1 MTDVMSAEKRSALM
15 SKIQGK
21 NTKPEVEVRRM
32 LWRAGLRYRLHPRG
46 LPGRPD
52 IVLPRWKATVLI
64 NGCFWHAHQDCAL
77 FQLPATRPDFWLD
90 KLMGNRV
97 RDTANVYSLAA
108 QGWRTA
114 VVWECALRLDMAAVG
129 ASLTDWIK
137 SGKPGCEIL
146 RVESMVE
153 LRPLDITTH
162 AAD

>member
-15 SKIQGK
+15 SRIQGK

-52 IVLPRWKATVLI
+52 IVLPRWKATILI

-77 FQLPATRPDFWLD
+77 FRLPATRPDFWLD
-90 KLMGNRV
+90 KLMGDRV
-97 RDTANVYSLAA
+97 RDAANVYSLAA
-108 QGWRTA
+108 QGWRTE

-129 ASLTDWIK
+129 ALLIDWIR
-137 SGKPGCEIL
+137 SDASSCEIL
-146 RVESMVE
+146 RCDATVERRALSVV
-153 LRPLDITTH
+153 
-162 AAD
+162 

>member
-15 SKIQGK
+15 SKIRGRD
-21 NTKPEVEVRRM
+21 TKPEVEVRRM
-32 LWRAGLRYRLHPRG
+32 LSRAGLRYRLHTRG

-77 FQLPATRPDFWLD
+77 FRLPATRPDFWLD

-97 RDTANVYSLAA
+97 RDAANVYSLAT

-114 VVWECALRLDMAAVG
+114 VVWECALRLDAAAVG
-129 ASLTDWIK
+129 AILVDWIR
-137 SGKPGCEIL
+137 SVQGRCGIL
-146 RVESMVE
+146 RVDAVIAW
-153 LRPLDITTH
+153 RPM
-162 AAD
+162 ADALQSAK